1 MQTYDYTVVIP
12 CLNEELTI
20 AECILET
27 YEAAAH
33 ASLSVEVIVADNGS
47 SDNSVKIAVESGAR
61 VLYVPVKGYG
71 AALDTGIRAASTN
84 LILMGDADCSYSF
97 KEGVTLILKLRD
109 SNLDIVMGN
118 RFSGTI
124 EKGAM
129 PWHHKYIGNPVLSLI
144 GRIFFKIP
152 IGDFHC
158 GMRAFRKDTY
168 IEANP
173 ITTGMEFA
181 TEMIAKFANL
191 GSKFAE
197 VPITLSKDK
206 RNRKPHLRSF
216 PDGWRHLKM
225 MLLFSPQYFQLYP
238 GLAACIIGFI
248 GLTEYAV
255 NGKINL
261 IFAEGKVQAAIFS
274 LVIFLIG
281 LQFVAAAMTAMAN
294 AESKNVARF
303 KPWDYLRKAIKSR
316 SFSLA
321 STFLAIIGM
330 TGLMFIGGNWI
341 GANTPAV
348 NPFEES
354 QRTIPLVALTIL
366 GIQGLIT
373 SIQVRQILSKF
384 W

>member
-20 AECILET
+20 AECIIEA
-27 YEAAAH
+27 YEAAAQS
-33 ASLSVEVIVADNGS
+33 SLSVEVIVADNGS
-47 SDNSVKIAVESGAR
+47 SDKSVEIATENRAR
-61 VLYVPVKGYG
+61 VLLVPVKGYG
-71 AALDTGIRAASTN
+71 AALDAGIRAANTN

-97 KEGVTLILKLRD
+97 KEGVTLIEKLRD

-144 GRIFFKIP
+144 GRIFFNIP

-168 IEANP
+168 IKANP
-173 ITTGMEFA
+173 IT
-181 TEMIAKFANL
+181 KFANL
-191 GSKFAE
+191 GSRFEE
-197 VPITLSKDK
+197 VPITLRKDK

-238 GLAACIIGFI
+238 GLAASLFGFI
-248 GLTEYAV
+248 GLTQYAAI
-255 NGKINL
+255 GKINL

-303 KPWDYLRKAIKSR
+303 RPWDSLRRAIKSR
-316 SFSLA
+316 NFSLA
-321 STFLAIIGM
+321 STLLAIIGM
-330 TGLMFIGGNWI
+330 AGLMFIGGGWI
-341 GANTPAV
+341 GANTPAT
-348 NPFEES
+348 NPVEES

>member
-1 MQTYDYTVVIP
+1 
-12 CLNEELTI
+12 LNEELTI
-20 AECILET
+20 AECILEA
-27 YEAAAH
+27 YEAAAQ
-33 ASLSVEVIVADNGS
+33 AGLSVEVIVADNGS
-47 SDNSVKIAVESGAR
+47 SDNSVEIATVNGAR
-61 VLYVPVKGYG
+61 VLVVPVKGYG
-71 AALDTGIRAASTN
+71 AALDSGIRAASSN

-97 KEGVTLILKLRD
+97 KEGVNLIEKLRD

-144 GRIFFKIP
+144 GRIFFRIP

-181 TEMIAKFANL
+181 TEIIAKFANL
-191 GSKFAE
+191 NSEFAE
-197 VPITLSKDK
+197 VPITLRKDK

-238 GLAACIIGFI
+238 GLIACAFGFM
-248 GLTEYAV
+248 GLTQYAV
-255 NGKINL
+255 IGKINL
-261 IFAEGKVQAAIFS
+261 VFAEGKIQAAIFS

-281 LQFVAAAMTAMAN
+281 LQFIAAAMTAMAN

-303 KPWDYLRKAIKSR
+303 EPWDSLRKAIKSR
-316 SFSLA
+316 NFSLA
-321 STFLAIIGM
+321 SSFLAIIGM
-330 TGLMFIGGNWI
+330 TGLMFIGGDWI

-348 NPFEES
+348 NPIEES